1 MAKQHRKIL
10 LLSLMLFAGSILLS
24 LAARKIPGFA
34 EWYAVTVYPLFVN
47 TIGRLC
53 SPLPFSV
60 VEIGLYLLLTAGLFF
75 LFRGLFQ
82 IFRKQRKPGAFLLS
96 CAEKLLLLAGLLL
109 FVYTL
114 TCGINYHRT
123 PFSTAA
129 GFEIQKSSRD
139 ELIGLCA
146 SLAEEL
152 EAASSQI
159 TRDENGCMILSKN
172 APALAAQSM
181 KNLNAEYPC
190 LSGYYPKPKLLL
202 VSEILSY
209 QHLSGVYSPFT
220 VEANVNG
227 DMTPYNLPATMCHE
241 LSHLKGF
248 MREDEANFIAY
259 LACVS
264 SDDPAFRYGG
274 LLFAYIYVSNALYD
288 EDLDTWRSIRDTLDD
303 GIRADLSANNAFW
316 DRYEGKI
323 SEISD
328 TVNDT
333 YLKLN
338 AQEDGV
344 KSYGRMVDLLLA
356 EYRAAKDR

>member
-1 MAKQHRKIL
+1 MDRPHRKTI
-10 LLSLMLFAGSILLS
+10 LLSLIFFAGSFLLS
-24 LAARKIPGFA
+24 LAARKLPGFA
-34 EWYAVTVYPLFVN
+34 EWYAVTIYPVFVN
-47 TIGRLC
+47 TAGRLF

-60 VEIGLYLLLTAGLFF
+60 VEIGLYLLLAAGAFF

-82 IFRKQRKPGAFLLS
+82 IFKKQRQALNFLLS
-96 CAEKLLLLAGLLL
+96 CAEKLLFLIGLLL

-123 PFSTAA
+123 PFSQAA
-129 GFEIQKSSRD
+129 GFEIEKSSQE
-139 ELIGLCA
+139 ELIGLCR

-152 EAASSQI
+152 RTASARI
-159 TRDENGCMILSKN
+159 TRDEEGCMILSEH
-172 APALAAQSM
+172 APVLAAQAM
-181 KNLNAEYPC
+181 KNLGAQYPC

-220 VEANVNG
+220 IEANVNA

-259 LACVS
+259 LACLS
-264 SDDPAFRYGG
+264 SDDPTFRYGG
-274 LLFAYIYVSNALYD
+274 LLFAYIYASNALYA
-288 EDLDTWRSIRDTLDD
+288 EDPDAWQSIRDTLDD
-303 GIRADLSANNAFW
+303 GIRTDLSANNAFW

-333 YLKLN
+333 YLKWN
-338 AQEDGV
+338 AQEDGI

-356 EYRAAKDR
+356 EYRKKNGR

>member
-1 MAKQHRKIL
+1 MARQHLRNVL
-10 LLSLMLFAGSILLS
+10 PCLFLFSAAFFLS

-34 EWYAVTVYPLFVN
+34 EWYAVTIYPVFVN
-47 TIGRLC
+47 TVGRLF
-53 SPLPFSV
+53 SLLPFSA
-60 VEIGLYLLLTAGLFF
+60 VEIGLYLLLAQTLFF
-75 LFRGLFQ
+75 FFRGLIRIFQ
-82 IFRKQRKPGAFLLS
+82 KRRRILDFLLS
-96 CAEKLLLLAGLLL
+96 CGRKLLFSAGLLL
-109 FVYTL
+109 LIYTL

-123 PFSTAA
+123 PFSSVA
-129 GFEIQKSSRD
+129 GFEIRESSRE
-139 ELIGLCA
+139 ELTGLCR
-146 SLAEEL
+146 SLAEDL
-152 EAASSQI
+152 TAASAFVA
-159 TRDENGCMILSKN
+159 RDEAGCMILSEN
-172 APALAAQSM
+172 APALAASAM
-181 KNLNAEYPC
+181 KNLGREYPC
-190 LSGYYPKPKLLL
+190 LAGYYPRPKLLL

-248 MREDEANFIAY
+248 MREEEANFIAY
-259 LACVS
+259 LACLS
-264 SDDPAFRYGG
+264 SEDASFRYGG
-274 LLFAYIYVSNALYD
+274 LLFAYIYASNALYA
-288 EDLDTWRSIRDTLDD
+288 EDPEAWQSIRDTLDD

-323 SEISD
+323 SAISD

-356 EYRAAKDR
+356 EYRRKDGR

>member
-1 MAKQHRKIL
+1 MAKPFLKSVFPG
-10 LLSLMLFAGSILLS
+10 LSLFAASFLLA

-34 EWYAVTVYPLFVN
+34 EWYAVAIYPLFVN
-47 TIGRLC
+47 IVGRFL
-53 SPLPFSV
+53 SFFPFSV
-60 VEIGLYLLLTAGLFF
+60 VEIGLFLLIAAGLFF
-75 LFRGLFQ
+75 LFKGALSIFQ
-82 IFRKQRKPGAFLLS
+82 KHRQTRHFIAS
-96 CAEKLLLLAGLLL
+96 CGRKLLFLSGLLL
-109 FVYTL
+109 FIYTL

-123 PFSTAA
+123 PFSTIA
-129 GFEIQKSSRD
+129 GFKIQKSRAE
-139 ELIGLCA
+139 ELTALCS

-152 EAASSQI
+152 RNVSPQV
-159 TRDENGCMILSKN
+159 TRDENGCLVLSEN
-172 APALAAQSM
+172 APALAAQAM
-181 KNLNAEYPC
+181 ENLGNDYPC

-202 VSEILSY
+202 ISEVLSY

-259 LACVS
+259 LACLA
-264 SDDPAFRYGG
+264 SDDAAFRYSG
-274 LLFAYIYVSNALYD
+274 LLFAYIYASNALYE
-288 EDLDTWRSIRDTLDD
+288 EDPQAWQRIRDTLNE
-303 GIRADLSANNAFW
+303 GILADLAANNAFW

-323 SEISD
+323 SELSG

-338 AQEDGV
+338 AQTDGI

-356 EYRAAKDR
+356 EYRKNRSR